1 MGSLFGRDA
10 AFTRGRTVL
19 DSAAR
24 SHIVRAVR
32 VVGTSGVGKTALAD
46 ALAQEAAAQGWLVV
60 WTPNF
65 RIHTSLPMFA
75 ARRIVQSMLEA
86 LGESA
91 GRYSSGLTVDRAD
104 ADEFREA
111 FLRIV
116 EGVTLD
122 HRLLLVVD
130 DAMWADAES
139 RSLIEHTVSTL
150 VDRAIVILS
159 TERSDES
166 GAPAFELSD
175 QTVVLD
181 DLTPAAAVEIV
192 RAIYPGVNDDVAS
205 AIAAA
210 TRGHA
215 VDVVAVATSARE
227 SGARNVKEVSDST
240 RRVVVRDLGLLEP
253 QTRTFL
259 QLAALIDEPIEFSLL
274 TRLWPRE
281 TLLEMISSV
290 SGRYLIEGSDGMHFV
305 HSTILDSVL
314 ETIPIEIPLRYRI
327 IDALKA
333 LPSPRLED
341 LERLAAQYKACGDR
355 QLERETLLKLADA
368 ATATSLYSLAT
379 DAIERAL
386 RIAPASQ
393 DELVPLYTR
402 LSQMYNATG
411 RAPDAIRVST
421 KALEQARGYGMTEG
435 LGSIVGS
442 LALGLS
448 HNGESAAA
456 HDALERY
463 DALLRSDADRAQ
475 VVSVAEYV
483 AVYECDVERARR
495 FSDEFESIALGG
507 NSVMTVRH
515 HISRAFLSLRTGDEA
530 AAIASIRE
538 AERRAESLPVYVS
551 TMPRACRM
559 LHALQYDGMSALER
573 YLESR
578 DDELNDAL
586 TLVLQGAIMFG
597 RGALEDL
604 RDFVPEVAHRYRD
617 SQVRG
622 NLVGLYAAAL
632 ALTGQSPEA
641 GAWAFV
647 KGDISSYLSG
657 MRTPALVVLMSAWAL
672 AQSSHHKAD
681 AHRLLEELIPR
692 HAKPFDLLF
701 PRYPILLAL
710 AARNIGDIALL
721 GRLSEEGA
729 FWCDDAPWHRAHSL
743 LARGAVN
750 AALSRSEGAALLLQ
764 AREIFSS
771 LDAPY
776 FAHLAQQLAGHER
789 TTTQAVRV
797 ERPSNTTRRER
808 EIAALVSEGL
818 TNREIAERLVLSER
832 TVEGHIA
839 NLFAKVNVNSRTQ
852 LATWYLRLANS
863 VA

>member
-1 MGSLFGRDA
+1 VGSLFGREA
-10 AFTRGRTVL
+10 ALVRGGAVL

-32 VVGTSGVGKTALAD
+32 VVGTSGVGKTALAE
-46 ALAQEAAAQGWLVV
+46 ALAQGAAAQEWLVV

-65 RIHTSLPMFA
+65 RIHASLPLFA
-75 ARRIVQSMLEA
+75 ARRVVQSMLEA

-91 GRYSSGLTVDRAD
+91 ERYSSGLTIDRVQAE
-104 ADEFREA
+104 EFKEA

-122 HRLLLVVD
+122 HRLLLVMD

-139 RSLIEHTVSTL
+139 RTLIERTVSTL
-150 VDRAIVILS
+150 VDRAIVVLS

-166 GAPAFELSD
+166 DAPAFELSD
-175 QTVVLD
+175 ETIVLD
-181 DLTPAAAVEIV
+181 DLTPPAAIEIA
-192 RAIYPGVNDDVAS
+192 RAIYPGVNDDVAA

-215 VDVVAVATSARE
+215 MDVVAVATFARE
-227 SGARNVKEVSDST
+227 SGARNVKDVSDST

-281 TLLEMISSV
+281 TLVEMISSV
-290 SGRYLIEGSDGMHFV
+290 SGRYLVEGNDGMHFV
-305 HSTILDSVL
+305 HATLMESVL

-341 LERLAAQYKACGDR
+341 LERLAAQYNACGDR

-379 DAIERAL
+379 GAIERAL
-386 RIAPASQ
+386 RVAPASQ

-402 LSQMYNATG
+402 LSQMYNGTG
-411 RAPDAIRVST
+411 RAHDAIRVCT
-421 KALEQARGYGMTEG
+421 KALEYARGFGMSEG
-435 LGSIVGS
+435 LGSIVAS
-442 LALGLS
+442 LALGLC
-448 HNGESAAA
+448 HDGQASAAC
-456 HDALERY
+456 DALERY
-463 DALLRSDADRAQ
+463 EALLHSDADRAQ

-483 AVYECDVERARR
+483 AVHECQVERARR
-495 FSDEFESIALGG
+495 LSDVFESIPLSE
-507 NSVMTVRH
+507 NSLVTVRH
-515 HISRAFLSLRTGDEA
+515 HISRAFLSMRTGEEA
-530 AAIASIRE
+530 AAIASIRD
-538 AERRAESLPVYVS
+538 AERAAESLPVYVS

-559 LHALQYDGMSALER
+559 LHALQYDGIPALER

-578 DDELNDAL
+578 DDELNEAL
-586 TLVLQGAIMFG
+586 IQVLQAAVMFG
-597 RGALEDL
+597 RGAFEDL
-604 RDFVPEVAHRYRD
+604 RDFVPETAHRYTD
-617 SQVRG
+617 SHTRG
-622 NLVGLYAAAL
+622 NLVGLYGAATAL
-632 ALTGQSPEA
+632 AGLGPEA

-647 KGDISSYLSG
+647 KGDISTYLSG
-657 MRTPALVVLMSAWAL
+657 VRSPAFLVLMSAWAL
-672 AQSSHHKAD
+672 AQSAHHKAD
-681 AHRLLEELIPR
+681 ARRLLEELIAL
-692 HAKPFDLLF
+692 HSKPFNF
-701 PRYPILLAL
+701 FSPSYPILLVL
-710 AARNIGDIALL
+710 AARNIGDPALL
-721 GRLSEEGA
+721 TRLCVDGA
-729 FWCDDAPWHRAHSL
+729 LWCDDAPWHQAHNL
-743 LARGAVN
+743 LARGAAT
-750 AALSRSEGAALLLQ
+750 AALSRDEGAGLLRQ
-764 AREIFSS
+764 AREIFAS

-776 FAHLAQQLAGHER
+776 FANLAEQLAGNER
-789 TTTQAVRV
+789 SSAQSARV